1 MRYQGLFWKVERK
14 QKLHKIWREH
24 FVELHLFE
32 FVTVPA
38 WASTTASTAT
48 TPLLKDFPFLK
59 TWSKSSRFAWI
70 FKSRWIFLQL
80 DFWRNELKF
89 RKRKRGYSCCFYMLS
104 SIIIK
109 RRSREFHVV
118 VVRWRQKMNKKVCCT
133 CIVVVLFIKP
143 TAFLTFLLPSPLSLP
158 KLPNML
164 AKAVPSNMNSRAWDC
179 RSFDFVFILKAHLPS
194 CQTLCDYT
202 FKL

>member
-24 FVELHLFE
+24 LVELHLFE

-38 WASTTASTAT
+38 WASTTASTST
-48 TPLLKDFPFLK
+48 TPLLKRLHFFKELGRSYSDLLEISNVDEFSWIPGETNPSLEREREV
-59 TWSKSSRFAWI
+59 RFVV
-70 FKSRWIFLQL
+70 FT
-80 DFWRNELKF
+80 
-89 RKRKRGYSCCFYMLS
+89 S

-109 RRSREFHVV
+109 RRLREFHVV

-133 CIVVVLFIKP
+133 CIVVVLLIKP